1 MPRLIRFMLWNFTT
15 GAAIGWL
22 CLAMV
27 LWTSPAS
34 LGLMV
39 VPGLDGAIAAALLG
53 MSFAG
58 SFGLGYLGTA
68 LAFLDER
75 E

>member
-1 MPRLIRFMLWNFTT
+1 MPRLVRFIVWNFTT

-22 CLAMV
+22 CLAML
-27 LWTSPAS
+27 LWTAPDG
-34 LGLMV
+34 LGLLV
-39 VPGLDGAIAAALLG
+39 APGPDGAIAAALLG

-68 LAFLDER
+68 LALLPER